1 MCIMKKPLKLKKVKN
16 ENLQYSHENVAENRD
31 LEMASYIWSILKTQL
46 TIIMSWGID
55 LDSIKVVSLGI
66 QFHVQGFKHTGYVKI
81 VLDEGKDLFEI
92 SLLAENCEY
101 VKTLDNV
108 YLDML
113 VDTIDRAVEKT
124 EDYEMRITELY
135 KGGVVV

>member
-1 MCIMKKPLKLKKVKN
+1 MKN

-31 LEMASYIWSILKTQL
+31 LEMARYIWSILKTQL

-55 LDSIKVVSLGI
+55 LDSIKVVNLGI

-92 SLLAENCEY
+92 SLLAENGEY

-113 VDTIDRAVEKT
+113 VDTIDEAIEKT

>member
-1 MCIMKKPLKLKKVKN
+1 MKN

-31 LEMASYIWSILKTQL
+31 LEMARYIWSILKTQL

-66 QFHVQGFKHTGYVKI
+66 QFHVHHTTSCGCVKQE
-81 VLDEGKDLFEI
+81 LDEEKDLFEI
-92 SLLAENCEY
+92 SLLAENGEY

-113 VDTIDRAVEKT
+113 VDTIDEAIEKT

>member
-1 MCIMKKPLKLKKVKN
+1 MKN

-31 LEMASYIWSILKTQL
+31 LEMARYIWSILKTQL

-92 SLLAENCEY
+92 SLLAENGEC